1 MKKTLLALAVLAAA
15 GSVNAAEIYSSDAT
29 VVKLKGEVD
38 AYLATTKTTSTA
50 QVKTKT
56 DPDVNVWGKIQLDAE
71 TKLTDT
77 LNAFGSFEIEAGS
90 DYESTDDKAVFDDL
104 YVGVK
109 TDVWGV
115 AVGEVGDLA
124 DSMDAIQKDDITN
137 EGKYMGSTGG
147 HRSESS
153 GHGAVFKAKVTDG
166 LVFVADVNT
175 EKDED
180 VDNTYGVSLNYTVDM
195 FSIGASYVTGEAA
208 KDIDY
213 SVAGVSA
220 SIDVSGFF
228 FAATYGQY
236 EGNNKYGFFKSEDA
250 NKKAVYYSGDAF
262 GVAASYS
269 FNDVRIYSTYAVMSL
284 DELTQTGA
292 DANGDT
298 DNLVVGIDYAVAS
311 NITVFA
317 EYQTAET
324 SNDFSAGGNQEK
336 DVALIGAYYK
346 F

>member
-236 EGNNKYGFFKSEDA
+236 EGNKKYGFFSASD
-250 NKKAVYYSGDAF
+250 YYSGDAF

-284 DELTQTGA
+284 DELTKTGV

>member
-1 MKKTLLALAVLAAA
+1 TLLALAVLAAA
-15 GSVNAAEIYSSDAT
+15 SSVNAAEIYANDTTA
-29 VVKLKGEVD
+29 VKLKGEVD
-38 AYLATTKTTSTA
+38 AYLATTKSTNTA
-50 QVKTKT
+50 QVETKT

-77 LNAFGSFEIEAGS
+77 LKAFGSFEIEAGS
-90 DYESTDDKAVFDDL
+90 DYESTDSKASFDDL

-109 TDVWGV
+109 TETWGV

-147 HRSESS
+147 HRSEST
-153 GHGAVFKAKVTDG
+153 GHGAVFKAKVVDG

-175 EKDED
+175 ESNENI
-180 VDNTYGVSLNYTVDM
+180 DNTYGVSLDYTVDM
-195 FSIGASYVTGEAA
+195 FSIGASYLTGEAA
-208 KDIDY
+208 ADTDY
-213 SVAGVSA
+213 SVAGISA
-220 SIDVSGFF
+220 SVDVSGFF
-228 FAATYGQY
+228 FAVTYGQY
-236 EGNNKYGFFKSEDA
+236 EGNNKYGFFTASDF
-250 NKKAVYYSGDAF
+250 YSGDAI

-269 FNDVRIYSTYAVMSL
+269 FNDVRLYSTYAVMSI
-284 DELTQTGA
+284 DEVTKTGV
-292 DANGDT
+292 DAKGDT
-298 DNLVVGIDYAVAS
+298 ENLVVGVDYALAS

-324 SNDFSAGGNQEK
+324 SNDFAAGGNQEK
-336 DVALIGAYYK
+336 DVALIGAYYT

>member
-1 MKKTLLALAVLAAA
+1 
-15 GSVNAAEIYSSDAT
+15 
-29 VVKLKGEVD
+29 
-38 AYLATTKTTSTA
+38 
-50 QVKTKT
+50 
-56 DPDVNVWGKIQLDAE
+56 
-71 TKLTDT
+71 
-77 LNAFGSFEIEAGS
+77 
-90 DYESTDDKAVFDDL
+90 
-104 YVGVK
+104 
-109 TDVWGV
+109 
-115 AVGEVGDLA
+115 
-124 DSMDAIQKDDITN
+124 
-137 EGKYMGSTGG
+137 
-147 HRSESS
+147 
-153 GHGAVFKAKVTDG
+153 
-166 LVFVADVNT
+166 
-175 EKDED
+175 
-180 VDNTYGVSLNYTVDM
+180 M
-195 FSIGASYVTGEAA
+195 FSIGASYVTGEAD

-236 EGNNKYGFFKSEDA
+236 EGNKKYGFFSASD
-250 NKKAVYYSGDAF
+250 YYSGDAF

-284 DELTQTGA
+284 DELTKTGV

-324 SNDFSAGGNQEK
+324 SKDFSAGGNQEK

>member
-56 DPDVNVWGKIQLDAE
+56 DPDVNAWGKIQLDAE

-147 HRSESS
+147 HRSESA

-236 EGNNKYGFFKSEDA
+236 EGNKKYGFFSASD
-250 NKKAVYYSGDAF
+250 YYSGDAF

-284 DELTQTGA
+284 DELTKTGV

>member
-1 MKKTLLALAVLAAA
+1 
-15 GSVNAAEIYSSDAT
+15 
-29 VVKLKGEVD
+29 
-38 AYLATTKTTSTA
+38 
-50 QVKTKT
+50 
-56 DPDVNVWGKIQLDAE
+56 
-71 TKLTDT
+71 
-77 LNAFGSFEIEAGS
+77 
-90 DYESTDDKAVFDDL
+90 
-104 YVGVK
+104 
-109 TDVWGV
+109 
-115 AVGEVGDLA
+115 
-124 DSMDAIQKDDITN
+124 MDAIQKDDITN
-137 EGKYMGSTGG
+137 EGQYMGSTGG
-147 HRSESS
+147 HRSESA

-236 EGNNKYGFFKSEDA
+236 EGNKKYGFFSASD
-250 NKKAVYYSGDAF
+250 YYSGDAF

-284 DELTQTGA
+284 DELTKTGV